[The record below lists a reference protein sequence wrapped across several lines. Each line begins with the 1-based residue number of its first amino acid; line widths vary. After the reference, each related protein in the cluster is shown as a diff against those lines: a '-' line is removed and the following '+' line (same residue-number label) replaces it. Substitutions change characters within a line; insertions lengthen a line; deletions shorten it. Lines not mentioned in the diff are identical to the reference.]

1 MNSFKYLATLAII
14 VSFAAP
20 AHAETVT
27 VSQKGR
33 QFSTDAI
40 TVKKGDQVMFVND
53 DTVPHNAV
61 SKSAGN
67 EFDLGYQQPGVSTPV
82 TFDSLGDVS
91 VICTIHPKMKLTIH
105 VTE

>member
-1 MNSFKYLATLAII
+1 MNAIRRLATLSI
-14 VSFAAP
+14 VVLLTAP
-20 AHAETVT
+20 AHADPVT

-33 QFSTDAI
+33 QFSTDSI
-40 TVKKGDQVMFVND
+40 TVKKGEQVTFVND

-61 SKSAGN
+61 SRSSGN

-82 TFDSLGDVS
+82 TFDAAGDVA
-91 VICTIHPKMKLTIH
+91 VICTIHPKMKLTVH

>member
-1 MNSFKYLATLAII
+1 LNSVKCLAALAII
-14 VSFAAP
+14 TSFAAS

-33 QFSTDAI
+33 QFSTDSI
-40 TVKKGDQVMFVND
+40 SVKKGDQVVFAND

-61 SKSAGN
+61 SKTAGN

-82 TFDSLGDVS
+82 TFDSAGDVA
-91 VICTIHPKMKLTIH
+91 VICTIHPKMKLTVH
-105 VTE
+105 VTQ